1 MLKSLEMFGFKS
13 FADRTRF
20 DFAPGV
26 TCVVGPNGSGKS
38 NVVDSIK
45 WILGDQS
52 AKSLRGKE
60 MTDVIFNGAAGRKP
74 SGFAEATLS
83 FDNSTR
89 FLGIEADEVQVG
101 RRLYRSGESEYLI
114 NKAPSRLK
122 DVRDLLMGT
131 GTGAYSI
138 IEQGR
143 VDQLLQASNVNRR
156 AVFEEAAGI
165 SRFKARKVDAQR
177 KLERVDQ
184 NLLRLKDIVQELG
197 GRLNTMRQQ
206 AKKASR
212 YRKYSSELRELR
224 VGFAADEYRDLTA
237 RLGAIS
243 QSHDGWQSE
252 IDELKAKSAEIEK
265 QQAALDIRL
274 TTVEDAL
281 QESQQRTAANR
292 EAIAGFQATSRH
304 QSGRRDELSA
314 ELERLMSQ
322 QSNLTLRARDI
333 AGELQQTLAS
343 LEDYEQNYE
352 ARNAA
357 LIARE
362 EELSQFGQTLAER
375 LQQLEAAREQTL
387 EAKQRVAVL
396 GGRMATNDAR
406 IKTIEAAL
414 AEDEKRISARQQE
427 LTAANSKL
435 EVHHRELQKSQ
446 NRQAELR
453 TRLTEERTRLEELSQ
468 ARMDAEHAFNTHREQ
483 RTGWKARLQVL
494 EDLESRNEGIGVGV
508 REILTRARESHL
520 APWNQ
525 IRGSVADLLQVD
537 LEHAALIEVAL
548 GSRSQLI
555 VLEDADPLLEYLQGT
570 ACQISGRVGFL
581 AVTEGT
587 GQTAENGPLATVDLS
602 DRPGVIARADQL
614 VKSAATVPTLP
625 AALLRDTWIVNS
637 LKEALDLAASD
648 GRGCRFV
655 TLQGELLEAD
665 GRVYAGTFQGETTVV
680 SRRSE
685 LRRLKT
691 DLQRLDNRI
700 EEAEQEFIQK
710 QAELEACTAELRAL
724 EAEQETHAETLAETK
739 SAMLSQQMECE
750 RLERSVSDARE
761 SVVEKTKELETC
773 RAERVAAAEALAQ
786 VESQLADEQKLI
798 QNGER
803 KVEQMEQELTA
814 RREQL
819 SSEKLEMAKQEERL
833 ENLQSARSR
842 LGEEQFQRDAHRE
855 EAVRRLQIVREKRDN
870 LTLGLLN
877 STAALSEHALIQE
890 SLSVDL
896 AQREREREEVRAI
909 RSQLSAEELKYRH
922 ALRELEERAHEQEM
936 NRRDLRHQISN
947 VEERLQEEFG
957 VSVAEVAEQGVSAIQ
972 LYVDEARHEQ
982 APDTAA
988 ASEAEAGHDVDS
1000 EETVPETDSA
1010 DEPEQHL
1017 DEPEQHPDQAQQ
1029 HLDADQEQT
1038 EETTNREPSESWEA
1052 QPPEVIAEI
1061 RKAIESRISTLR
1073 RKLKSIGNVSVDSLQ
1088 ELEDLESRYGKLSEQ
1103 LQDLTD
1109 AKSSLEE
1116 IIRRINSESRRLFK
1130 ETFEEIRGHF
1140 QGLFRKLFGGGDGDI
1155 ILEDAEDI
1163 LECGID
1169 VVARPPGKE
1178 LRSISLLSG
1187 GEKTLT
1193 AVAMLMALFQS
1204 RPSPFCIL
1212 DEVDAALDDANIERY
1227 VGVIEE
1233 FQDTTQFIVI
1243 THAKRT
1249 MVGADV
1255 LYGVTMEESGV
1266 SKRMSV
1272 RFDDVSPDG
1281 HFKIRPHGDI
1291 DESETSSDA
1300 A

>member
-83 FDNSTR
+83 FDNTTR

-224 VGFAADEYRDLTA
+224 VGFAADEYRELTA
-237 RLGAIS
+237 QLGSIS

-252 IDELKAKSAEIEK
+252 IDELKAKSSEIEK

-322 QSNLTLRARDI
+322 QSNLTLRARDV

-343 LEDYEQNYE
+343 LQDYEQNYD

-357 LIARE
+357 LAARE
-362 EELSQFGQTLAER
+362 QELSQFGQTLADR

-387 EAKQRVAVL
+387 EAKQRAAVL

-406 IKTIEAAL
+406 IKTIEGAL
-414 AEDEKRISARQQE
+414 AEDEKRIITRQQE

-435 EVHHRELQKSQ
+435 EVHSRELQNSQ
-446 NRQAELR
+446 NRQTELR
-453 TRLTEERTRLEELSQ
+453 TRLSEERTRLEELSQ

-508 REILTRARESHL
+508 REILTRARESHF

-537 LEHAALIEVAL
+537 LEHAALVEVAL

-581 AVTEGT
+581 AVTDGG
-587 GQTAENGPLATVDLS
+587 GQIVEKDPSSTVDLS

-637 LKEALDLAASD
+637 LKEALDLAASA
-648 GRGCRFV
+648 GCGCRFV

-691 DLQRLDNRI
+691 DLLRLDSRI

-724 EAEQETHAETLAETK
+724 EAGQETHAETLAETK

-750 RLERSVSDARE
+750 RLQRSVSDARE
-761 SVVEKTKELETC
+761 SAVEKTKELETC
-773 RAERVAAAEALAQ
+773 RAECVAAAEALAK
-786 VESQLADEQKLI
+786 VESQLADEQRLI
-798 QNGER
+798 QDGER
-803 KVEQMEQELTA
+803 EVEQLEQELTA

-855 EAVRRLQIVREKRDN
+855 EAVRRLQIVREKRDS

-890 SLSVDL
+890 GLSVDL
-896 AQREREREEVRAI
+896 AQRDREREEVRAI
-909 RSQLSAEELKYRH
+909 RGQLSAEELKYRH

-957 VSVAEVAEQGVSAIQ
+957 VSVAQVAEQGVSAIQ

-982 APDTAA
+982 APETATS
-988 ASEAEAGHDVDS
+988 SEEDVGNDVES
-1000 EETVPETDSA
+1000 EETEMETDAA

-1017 DEPEQHPDQAQQ
+1017 DEPEQH
-1029 HLDADQEQT
+1029 LDADQEQI
-1038 EETTNREPSESWEA
+1038 EETTVREPGESWEA
-1052 QPPEVIAEI
+1052 QPPEVITEI

-1088 ELEDLESRYGKLSEQ
+1088 ELEDLESRHGKLSEQ

-1281 HFKIRPHGDI
+1281 NFKIRPHGDI